1 MNMTT
6 ICTNNNDNNNTEFF
20 LTRRNMENQLQWR
33 EERALKSRQRNSR
46 IWKQKSDRNNN
57 KKSDLML
64 MRRATASV

>member
-46 IWKQKSDRNNN
+46 I
-57 KKSDLML
+57 
-64 MRRATASV
+64 